1 MDGIHLSKKIGII
14 GGGVTGLVVGIFLA
28 KEGHNVSIYEKN
40 SLLSQ
45 TSSKTTKLIH
55 GGLRYLENFHFNEV
69 KNGLNDRSWWLENFP
84 KHTKKLKISIPFKS
98 IFSLKL
104 MKSFIGIKLYEIL
117 AGSKNIGSSKILKL
131 LKDDKSLLKDEYKTY
146 LSFYDGS
153 MDDVSLGNELIQSA
167 RDLNIDLL
175 ENNEVTN
182 FDSNGMIDG
191 CNFDKIILAVGPW
204 SKILL
209 EQNDIESQR
218 DIDFI
223 KGSHLIIDREI
234 DSGIM
239 FSSVCKSRYIFALP
253 YKGGT
258 LLGTTEEKVN
268 HPDLADISKHETNY
282 LIESYNQILKKPI
295 SISEIISSY
304 SGVRPLIKSKDNYH
318 KSSRDFF
325 IQKNESL
332 LTIFGGKWTT
342 SPSIARKIVTMI

>member
-98 IFSLKL
+98 IFSLTF

-117 AGSKNIGSSKILKL
+117 AGSKNIGSSNILKL
-131 LKDDKSLLKDEYKTY
+131 LKNDKSLLKDEYKTY

-182 FDSNGMIDG
+182 FDPNGTIDG

-253 YKGGT
+253 YNGGT

-268 HPDLADISKHETNY
+268 HPDLAEISKHETNY

-325 IQKNESL
+325 IQKNKSL